1 MKIAYKG
8 KDEMWFML
16 AVQPTTFPNKHKG
29 FFIELFSHRWEFY
42 L

>member
-1 MKIAYKG
+1 MKIEYKG

-16 AVQPTTFPNKHKG
+16 AIQPFENRKG

-42 L
+42 I